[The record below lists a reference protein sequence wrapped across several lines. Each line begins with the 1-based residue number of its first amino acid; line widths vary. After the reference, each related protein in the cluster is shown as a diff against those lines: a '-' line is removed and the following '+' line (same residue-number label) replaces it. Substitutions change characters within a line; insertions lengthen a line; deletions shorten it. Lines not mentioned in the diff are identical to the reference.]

1 MARGYEKIARAI
13 GVGVTAVA
21 LLAFGGAVAHAENV
35 IVFDESVI
43 TGEIE
48 KPEAFY
54 ILSPSNLDYES
65 MDLEDSFLDE
75 LYDSTRDEEF

>member
-1 MARGYEKIARAI
+1 MRQIYEKIARVLAL
-13 GVGVTAVA
+13 GVSAVA
-21 LLAFGGAVAHAENV
+21 LSGAWSAAAHAENV
-35 IVFDESVI
+35 IVFDESII

-65 MDLEDSFLDE
+65 MSLEDSFLDE
-75 LYDSTRDEEF
+75 LYESTRAEEF